1 VTKMR
6 DFTES
11 AGLMLPI
18 ALSTAPFGLLLGSVA
33 ADKGLTLIDVLAM
46 SGLVF
51 AGSSQFVAVS
61 LWDDP
66 LPWVGIALSVLLV
79 NARHIVM
86 GASLARSLGHVSRRR
101 RLIAAF
107 FMADEVWALAER
119 RARMQRLTMSYYAG
133 LAAVLYVSW
142 LFFTGLG
149 TAIGAVIADPAALGF
164 DFAFTA
170 VFIALIVS
178 FVASASGLVPVIASA
193 AAATVVHLM
202 MPGAVSIMAGTVAG
216 LVAAMAVPG
225 AGARSEIRK
234 SPEPGPA
241 RGGTA

>member
-1 VTKMR
+1 MIKNPNTR
-6 DFTES
+6 EFSE
-11 AGLMLPI
+11 AALLMLPV
-18 ALSTAPFGLLLGSVA
+18 ALGVAPFGLLLGSVA

-66 LPWVGIALSVLLV
+66 LPWLGVAASVLLV
-79 NARHIVM
+79 NARHVLM
-86 GASLARSLGHVSRRR
+86 GASLARSLQGVGRRS

-119 RARMQRLTMSYYAG
+119 RARTRPLG
-133 LAAVLYVSW
+133 LAYYSGLAFVLYTSW

-170 VFIALIVS
+170 IFIALIVS
-178 FVASASGLVPVIASA
+178 FVSSATAVLPVIASA
-193 AAATVVHLM
+193 VAATVVHFLA
-202 MPGAVSIMAGTVAG
+202 PGAWSI
-216 LVAAMAVPG
+216 L
-225 AGARSEIRK
+225 AGACAGIAVAMIAPPPIVQTE
-234 SPEPGPA
+234 
-241 RGGTA
+241 TALERNEA